1 MNGTRPPLTSTN
13 ASARAAVK
21 RAKAGSAFTL
31 DNSDFSLHLLV
42 WFYIAARNLGTT
54 APKISVFSSVLKGK
68 KFSILKAFHGATA
81 FCGANANTISY
92 NITFVNFKSKSLS
105 SFSPFQAILRKETN
119 IVQKGELQEEVIA
132 KIQQA
137 RPAERWG
144 ERPKQGRHAFTT
156 RIRHCGPPTARDFYT
171 PWYKTVLRA
180 FTPSQGTA
188 GQRSFVPVRTAARP
202 MDPDRLET
210 QCWMGVR

>member
-92 NITFVNFKSKSLS
+92 NITFVN
-105 SFSPFQAILRKETN
+105 LR
-119 IVQKGELQEEVIA
+119 VRV
-132 KIQQA
+132 
-137 RPAERWG
+137 W
-144 ERPKQGRHAFTT
+144 
-156 RIRHCGPPTARDFYT
+156 RDKFFE
-171 PWYKTVLRA
+171 K
-180 FTPSQGTA
+180 F
-188 GQRSFVPVRTAARP
+188 GQ
-202 MDPDRLET
+202 DI
-210 QCWMGVR
+210 

>member
-81 FCGANANTISY
+81 FCGANANTILIIS
-92 NITFVNFKSKSLS
+92 
-105 SFSPFQAILRKETN
+105 
-119 IVQKGELQEEVIA
+119 
-132 KIQQA
+132 
-137 RPAERWG
+137 
-144 ERPKQGRHAFTT
+144 
-156 RIRHCGPPTARDFYT
+156 
-171 PWYKTVLRA
+171 
-180 FTPSQGTA
+180 
-188 GQRSFVPVRTAARP
+188 RS
-202 MDPDRLET
+202 
-210 QCWMGVR
+210 

>member
-1 MNGTRPPLTSTN
+1 MGCSKYHPLLQLHPSEGLQKIRFPPPLYSVLHEGRFECPGQSGTDLRRRVLPAVVCRFFENHSRLSIVKMNGTRPPLTSTN

-92 NITFVNFKSKSLS
+92 NITFVNLRVRAYLPSRHSKPFSERKLIS
-105 SFSPFQAILRKETN
+105 SRKANCRTKELLQKCNKHALRSD
-119 IVQKGELQEEVIA
+119 G
-132 KIQQA
+132 
-137 RPAERWG
+137 
-144 ERPKQGRHAFTT
+144 
-156 RIRHCGPPTARDFYT
+156 
-171 PWYKTVLRA
+171 
-180 FTPSQGTA
+180 
-188 GQRSFVPVRTAARP
+188 
-202 MDPDRLET
+202 
-210 QCWMGVR
+210 

>member
-68 KFSILKAFHGATA
+68 KFCILKAFHGATA

-92 NITFVNFKSKSLS
+92 NITFVNLRVRAYLPSRHSKPFSERKLIS
-105 SFSPFQAILRKETN
+105 SRKANCRTKELLQKCNKHALRSDDRKTKTRE
-119 IVQKGELQEEVIA
+119 
-132 KIQQA
+132 A
-137 RPAERWG
+137 RFYNLDHR
-144 ERPKQGRHAFTT
+144 
-156 RIRHCGPPTARDFYT
+156 CGPPTS
-171 PWYKTVLRA
+171 A
-180 FTPSQGTA
+180 FGP
-188 GQRSFVPVRTAARP
+188 PVN
-202 MDPDRLET
+202 
-210 QCWMGVR
+210 

>member
-21 RAKAGSAFTL
+21 GAKAGSAFTL

-68 KFSILKAFHGATA
+68 KFRILKAFHGATA

-92 NITFVNFKSKSLS
+92 NITFVNLRVRAYLPSRHSKPFSERNLISSRKANCRKRSL
-105 SFSPFQAILRKETN
+105 QKCNKHALRSD
-119 IVQKGELQEEVIA
+119 G
-132 KIQQA
+132 
-137 RPAERWG
+137 
-144 ERPKQGRHAFTT
+144 
-156 RIRHCGPPTARDFYT
+156 
-171 PWYKTVLRA
+171 
-180 FTPSQGTA
+180 
-188 GQRSFVPVRTAARP
+188 
-202 MDPDRLET
+202 
-210 QCWMGVR
+210 

>member
-1 MNGTRPPLTSTN
+1 MNGTCTPLTSTN

-92 NITFVNFKSKSLS
+92 NITFVNLRVRAYLPSRHSKPCSERKLIS
-105 SFSPFQAILRKETN
+105 SRKANCRTKELLQKCNKHALRSD
-119 IVQKGELQEEVIA
+119 G
-132 KIQQA
+132 
-137 RPAERWG
+137 
-144 ERPKQGRHAFTT
+144 
-156 RIRHCGPPTARDFYT
+156 
-171 PWYKTVLRA
+171 
-180 FTPSQGTA
+180 
-188 GQRSFVPVRTAARP
+188 
-202 MDPDRLET
+202 
-210 QCWMGVR
+210 

>member
-1 MNGTRPPLTSTN
+1 MHGTRPPLTSTN
-13 ASARAAVK
+13 ASVRAAVK

-92 NITFVNFKSKSLS
+92 NINDICKMNNPCEQWNFIPLFLKRAS
-105 SFSPFQAILRKETN
+105 SIGMFMMIQNHIWHICFKWNFSN
-119 IVQKGELQEEVIA
+119 IFFTINTM
-132 KIQQA
+132 KICFFL
-137 RPAERWG
+137 G
-144 ERPKQGRHAFTT
+144 
-156 RIRHCGPPTARDFYT
+156 
-171 PWYKTVLRA
+171 
-180 FTPSQGTA
+180 
-188 GQRSFVPVRTAARP
+188 
-202 MDPDRLET
+202 
-210 QCWMGVR
+210 